1 METGGGK
8 ARGRG
13 TGEGVMNVDEALRK
27 IKDMGKIVLKLM
39 HTSACNHHC
48 L

>member
-13 TGEGVMNVDEALRK
+13 TGEGVMDVDEALRK
-27 IKDMGKIVLKLM
+27 IWIWGRLY
-39 HTSACNHHC
+39 
-48 L
+48 